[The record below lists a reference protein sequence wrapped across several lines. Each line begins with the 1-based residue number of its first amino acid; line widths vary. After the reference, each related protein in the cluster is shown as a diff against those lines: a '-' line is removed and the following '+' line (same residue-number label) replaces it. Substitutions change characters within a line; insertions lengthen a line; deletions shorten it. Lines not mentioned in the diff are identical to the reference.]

1 MEDTVPK
8 KISDMLRTTA
18 ENYGEFMM
26 QVAEQFDRL
35 ESHVIKLEHRIM
47 ELENADQQPE

>member
-1 MEDTVPK
+1 MEDNKPTR
-8 KISDMLRTTA
+8 ISDMLRTTA